1 MNLRDAR
8 VMVLGGWGLVGMAVC
23 RKILEREPRTL
34 LLLSLRK
41 SEAEEACEILA
52 KDFRQVEYIPLWGDI
67 FVTEELKDRNRAE
80 IMENP
85 GLRRQFVTDTFE
97 RPTEER
103 MARFFLHRII
113 VKHRPDAIVDCV
125 NSATGLA
132 YQDVYTAY
140 YRVKNAL
147 EMARENGR
155 QGGSLV
161 EETEK
166 FLGTVSLPQ
175 LIRHVQ
181 VLHDATTK
189 AGTHTYIKVGTTG
202 TGGMGLNIPYT
213 HSEERPSGQLL
224 SKSSLAGAHSML
236 LFLMGR
242 TPGYPYIKEIKPAAT
257 IAWKKIAYGEIQRKG
272 RPIPLFDCLPEKA
285 EKLGK
290 DFCRNLKDAGVA
302 LNRNLTSVYIDTGE
316 NGIFSAGEFF
326 TITAAEQMEFVT
338 PEEIA
343 QAVLWELEGGNTG
356 LDIVAALDATVM
368 GPTYRA
374 GILREAALRQM
385 AKLETEHGIES
396 VAFEILGP
404 PRLSKLLYEAHLL
417 RKSVK
422 TLQAVVAQSPETLAL
437 ATENLV
443 KQDRELR
450 AAILSIGIPILLRDG
465 RSLLRGPEVKI
476 PPYAGTDVFH
486 VTPETVDNW
495 ALNGWIDLR
504 AENMGLWRQR
514 VEDYVA
520 RTHQVDPQD
529 TSSNFP
535 WDNVIS
541 GESEEIHPGKL
552 VAHIFIHEEKGARI
566 KR

>member
-1 MNLRDAR
+1 
-8 VMVLGGWGLVGMAVC
+8 
-23 RKILEREPRTL
+23 
-34 LLLSLRK
+34 
-41 SEAEEACEILA
+41 
-52 KDFRQVEYIPLWGDI
+52 
-67 FVTEELKDRNRAE
+67 
-80 IMENP
+80 MENP
-85 GLRRQFVTDTFE
+85 GLRRQFVADTFE

-103 MARFFLHRII
+103 LARFFLHRII
-113 VKHRPDAIVDCV
+113 TKYRPDAIVDCV

-132 YQDVYTAY
+132 YQDAYTAY
-140 YRVKNAL
+140 YRVRNAL
-147 EMARENGR
+147 EAARENGK

-181 VLHDATTK
+181 VLLDATTK
-189 AGTHTYIKVGTTG
+189 TGTHTYVKVGTTG

-224 SKSSLAGAHSML
+224 SKSSLAGAHSLL

-242 TPGYPYIKEIKPAAT
+242 TPGCPYMKEIKPAAT
-257 IAWKKIAYGEIQRKG
+257 IAWKKIGYGEIKRKG
-272 RPIPLFDCLPEKA
+272 RPIPLYDCPPEKA
-285 EKLGK
+285 EKLGN
-290 DFCRNLKDAGVA
+290 DFCRNVKDAGTA
-302 LNRNLTSVYIDTGE
+302 LNRNLASVYIDTGE

-356 LDIVAALDATVM
+356 LDIVAALDASAM

-374 GILREAALRQM
+374 GILREAALRHM
-385 AKLETEHGIES
+385 AKLEAEHGIES

-422 TLQAVVAQSPETLAL
+422 TLQAVVAQSPEQLAL
-437 ATENLV
+437 ASENLV

-465 RSLLRGPEVKI
+465 CSLLRAPEVKI
-476 PPYAGTDVFH
+476 PPYAGTDVFR
-486 VTPETVDNW
+486 VTPDTVDNW
-495 ALNGWIDLR
+495 AQNGWIDLR
-504 AENMGLWRQR
+504 TANMGLWRQR
-514 VEDYVA
+514 VKDYME
-520 RTHQVDPQD
+520 RTSQADPQD

-535 WDNVIS
+535 WDNIIS
-541 GESEEIHPGKL
+541 SESEEIHPGKL
-552 VAHIFIHEEKGARI
+552 VAYIFIQEEKGARI

>member
-23 RKILEREPRTL
+23 RKILARSPRTL
-34 LLLSLRK
+34 CLLSLRK
-41 SEAEEACEILA
+41 DEAEQACDTLA
-52 KDFRQVEYIPLWGDI
+52 KDFPQVEFVPLWGDI
-67 FVTEELKDRNRAE
+67 FVTHDLKDRSRSD
-80 IMENP
+80 IMEDP
-85 GLRRQFVTDTFE
+85 DMRRSFVEDIFE
-97 RPTEER
+97 RPTPER
-103 MARFFLHRII
+103 LSRFFLYRII
-113 VKHRPDAIVDCV
+113 AEHEPDVIVDCV

-140 YRVKNAL
+140 YRAKNAL
-147 EMARENGR
+147 QHPDKA
-155 QGGSLV
+155 LP

-181 VLHDATTK
+181 VLLDATRR
-189 AGTHTYIKVGTTG
+189 AGTHTYVKVGTTG

-242 TPGYPYIKEIKPAAT
+242 TPGCPYIKEIKPAAA
-257 IAWKKIAYGEIQRKG
+257 IAWKKIAYGEVKRHGK
-272 RPIPLFDCLPEKA
+272 PIPLYDCAPENA
-285 EKLGK
+285 EKLK
-290 DFCRNLKDAGVA
+290 DEFTRHRPGAGVA
-302 LNRNLTSVYIDTGE
+302 LNQNLTSVYIDTGE
-316 NGIFSAGEFF
+316 NGIFSTGEFF
-326 TITAAEQMEFVT
+326 AITAAEQMEFVT

-343 QAVLWELEGGNTG
+343 QAVLFEIEGGNTG
-356 LDIVAALDATVM
+356 FDIVGAMDATVM

-374 GILREAALRQM
+374 GILRETALKQM
-385 AKLETEHGIES
+385 AKLEQEHGVES

-417 RKSVK
+417 RKAVG
-422 TLQAVVAQSPETLAL
+422 TLKGVTSQSAAQ
-437 ATENLV
+437 LV
-443 KQDRELR
+443 RAAEEAIRGDKDLR
-450 AAILSIGIPILLRDG
+450 VAILSIGIPILMGDG

-476 PPYAGTDVFH
+476 PPYAGSDVFS
-486 VTPETVDNW
+486 VTPDTVDTW
-495 ALNGWIDLR
+495 AHNGWVDLR
-504 AENMGLWRQR
+504 EANMETWRHR
-514 VEDYVA
+514 VEDYLESA
-520 RTHQVDPQD
+520 RSVDATD

-535 WDNVIS
+535 WDRVAS
-541 GESEEIHPGKL
+541 DSLDEIHPGKL
-552 VAHIFIHEEKGARI
+552 VAHIFVEEEKGARI